1 MPRLIFSVVVLV
13 CCTVG
18 FLDAQPPKDGGVPAK
33 GGPGEPAKKD
43 DAPPGIKK
51 PVADGPPEF
60 EAKFADDSLLK
71 VVALDSSLVVNTK
84 YGKLTVPLADV
95 QRVEIG
101 FRFPEGVEAK
111 VDTAITALGAA
122 AFRERETA
130 ERELLKFAEH
140 AVPALKR
147 AVKSTDPEVAR
158 RADSVLKKLTE
169 KLSAEKLAHKDYDLV
184 ETSDIVI
191 RGRIEPTSLKVRT
204 KLFGETS
211 LQLSEVRG
219 LRSTLS
225 AQNEFAVDAAKYG
238 RQNSNDWFDTGIDVG
253 DQALEISVTGTV
265 DLNPQQPGQFIA
277 TPVGNAA
284 NGTGRPVYLP
294 NGRAYSFAPGALIG
308 RIGNDV
314 NAAPFV
320 VGNSY
325 KSGRSSTTGRLY
337 LKVAPS
343 PWGIDCNGSYA
354 IKVKIGG

>member
-1 MPRLIFSVVVLV
+1 MPRLILSFAVLV
-13 CCTVG
+13 CCAVG
-18 FLDAQPPKDGGVPAK
+18 FLGAQPPKDAGPPVK
-33 GGPGEPAKKD
+33 GDPAKKD
-43 DAPPGIKK
+43 DPTPGLKK
-51 PVADGPPEF
+51 PVHDGPPEF

-71 VVALDSSLVVNTK
+71 VIALDPSLVVNTK

-95 QRVEIG
+95 QRIEIG
-101 FRFPEGVEAK
+101 FRFPEGLEAK
-111 VDTAITALGAA
+111 VDTAITSLGAP

-130 ERELLKFAEH
+130 ERDLLKFAEH

-147 AVKSTDPEVAR
+147 AAKSTDPEVAR

-169 KLSAEKLAHKDYDLV
+169 KLAPEKLVHKDYDVV
-184 ETSDIVI
+184 ETNDIVI
-191 RGRIEPTSLKVRT
+191 RGRIEPTSVKVRT

-211 LQLSEVRG
+211 LQLSEVRA

-225 AQNEFAVDAAKYG
+225 AQNEFAVDSAKYG
-238 RQNSNDWFDTGIDVG
+238 RQNSNDWFDTGIDIG
-253 DQALEISVTGTV
+253 DQPIEITVSGTV
-265 DLNPQQPGQFIA
+265 DLNPGQPGQFIA

-294 NGRAYSFAPGALIG
+294 NGRAYSYAPGALIG

-325 KSGRSSTTGRLY
+325 KAGRTSTSERLY
-337 LKVAPS
+337 LKVSPS
-343 PWGIDCNGSYA
+343 PWAIDCNGSYTV
-354 IKVKIGG
+354 KVKIGG